1 LRGYYCRAIVAGV
14 LCLGG
19 LCGISSITAT
29 AIAATVETT
38 ATAPEADKRSKFWQA
53 DRIDRGFIVILP
65 GSWGETAADHGIV
78 DGLINAQIDSAIEM
92 YAWPIGEFPSGILMV
107 PYNLRA
113 TKRNREQA
121 REVVAKIVRYQ
132 KQYPG
137 RPVHLIGYSG
147 GGGIAV
153 WALEALP
160 AETKISS
167 AILLA
172 PTLSSSYDLGPALS
186 RTQHGIHNFYS
197 QYDVPI
203 MMAACSIVGTTD
215 GTHGLAGGAVG
226 FRPSRSADA
235 TQRELHASHLHQ
247 HPYTLSMLEGGHTG
261 GHYGWTRHGFI
272 AAHVAPLIDPT
283 AARSSLL
290 R

>member
-1 LRGYYCRAIVAGV
+1 MRGYYCRAIVAGV

-137 RPVHLIGYSG
+137 RPVHLI
-147 GGGIAV
+147 
-153 WALEALP
+153 
-160 AETKISS
+160 
-167 AILLA
+167 
-172 PTLSSSYDLGPALS
+172 
-186 RTQHGIHNFYS
+186 
-197 QYDVPI
+197 
-203 MMAACSIVGTTD
+203 
-215 GTHGLAGGAVG
+215 
-226 FRPSRSADA
+226 
-235 TQRELHASHLHQ
+235 
-247 HPYTLSMLEGGHTG
+247 
-261 GHYGWTRHGFI
+261 
-272 AAHVAPLIDPT
+272 
-283 AARSSLL
+283 
-290 R
+290 